1 MKELGF
7 VDICIEIL
15 RISLSEKELEKVYIE
30 SKIFNYIL
38 FEL

>member
-15 RISLSEKELEKVYIE
+15 RISLSEKELEKVYLHGNKDF
-30 SKIFNYIL
+30 S
-38 FEL
+38 